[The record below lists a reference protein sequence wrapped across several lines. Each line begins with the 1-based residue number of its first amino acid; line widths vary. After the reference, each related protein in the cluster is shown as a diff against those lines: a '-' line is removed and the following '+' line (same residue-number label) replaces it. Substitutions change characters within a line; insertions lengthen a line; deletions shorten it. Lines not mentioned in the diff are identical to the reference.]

1 MSTVLLGTQFYRGP
15 ADAMRRQ
22 QQAAEALVALR
33 DVAAVN
39 LQWRPG
45 AGDDVCECPGV
56 ETLAVLTQ
64 EARRVSGL
72 PGRCKPIVPEML
84 DALADA
90 AAARGIRYFALFN
103 GDIAVTERAIDRI
116 LSDGRQTY
124 AFSRMNLDERGR
136 TIGLT
141 LQGIDMLAY
150 DVEWWRANRARF
162 RPYILGEPCFDV
174 VFTAIMMC
182 HGDGIICNRDGEIRH
197 EDHANHP
204 FGPHAD
210 YNHYLAAL
218 DAPYFSLWVK
228 YWYALVRA
236 RERGASEAEEQAL
249 LRTSFVWRPT
259 VAAALWHAGRCA
271 RARWRY
277 RRRVKHAVAGQ
288 ANGEPHRPARPNRGS
303 TDT

>member
-1 MSTVLLGTQFYRGP
+1 MSIVLLGTQFYRGA

-22 QQAAEALVALR
+22 QQAADALVSLR
-33 DVAAVN
+33 GAAPVN

-45 AGDDVCECPGV
+45 AGEDVCERPGV
-56 ETLAVLTQ
+56 ETLAVLT
-64 EARRVSGL
+64 EDARRVSGL

-90 AAARGIRYFALFN
+90 AATRGLRYFALFN
-103 GDIAVTERAIDRI
+103 GDIVVTERAIDRI
-116 LSDGRQTY
+116 LSGGKQTY
-124 AFSRMNLDERGR
+124 AFSRMNLDESGR
-136 TIGLT
+136 SIGLT

-150 DVEWWRANRARF
+150 DAAWWRRNRARF

-174 VFTAIMMC
+174 VFTAVMMC

-197 EDHANHP
+197 EDHPNHP
-204 FGPHAD
+204 FGAHAD

-228 YWYALVRA
+228 YWDALVRA
-236 RERGASEAEEQAL
+236 RKRGASEAEERAL
-249 LRTSFVWRPT
+249 LRESFVWQPT

-277 RRRVKHAVAGQ
+277 RRRVKHAVAER
-288 ANGEPHRPARPNRGS
+288 AAR
-303 TDT
+303 